1 MTRIATAL
9 AALFFLSGCAANKA
23 VETVTITLPCRVAIP
38 ARPVMPTESLSV
50 DVDLDTFISSAVA
63 EIERREGYEIELRA
77 ALEACQSP

>member
-9 AALFFLSGCAANKA
+9 AALLFLSGCAANKA
-23 VETVTITLPCRVAIP
+23 VEPVTITLPCRVTIP
-38 ARPVMPTESLSV
+38 ARPIMPTESISV